1 MKLFI
6 ASSLFFCFAL
16 LSCST
21 NKTASEDVKADSVS
35 QPAQA
40 TEAKDDSTRTLVL
53 QWKSVSSSEW
63 GPSYEFTDESGND
76 FTAHQLAMP
85 GFSEENNEY
94 FTSTPVDGSPFSRYE
109 IKDAI
114 KQNWYDVKVYTKQ
127 EENENAGEGEMKDVQ
142 IIVSLKPH

>member
-1 MKLFI
+1 MRSLVVLF
-6 ASSLFFCFAL
+6 LFFCLTFW
-16 LSCST
+16 SCT
-21 NKTASEDVKADSVS
+21 NKSASTDKIEMSES
-35 QPAQA
+35 P
-40 TEAKDDSTRTLVL
+40 TEITAKDDSTRTLVL

-76 FTAHQLAMP
+76 FTAQQLAMP

-94 FTSTPVDGSPFSRYE
+94 FTSTPVDGSPFSKYE

-114 KQNWYDVKVYTKQ
+114 KQNWYDVKVFTRQ